1 MTARVDLFA
10 EPPVFFVYAVAF
22 FCGVWYNKSNKKSAR
37 GGHRFTESFLG
48 KLIAKTAGIT
58 LACLIALILILFGV
72 FTLFFPSVMLNI
84 ADFCGMEKLATQYA
98 VSVYTRSNEIDDL
111 ADVVERA
118 YYAQRWGT
126 AADYGERLMARSD
139 YEEFCG
145 AKDESVTPGI
155 DDYAQY
161 IAGIVSVAQYHTGEG
176 DEAIETAFAQ
186 NRTSFQENNSVVTLA
201 MAAVQEGDKAFAG
214 RVLEEMRTVGESVI
228 FEGAEAENFEG
239 LLTVLESFCAQ

>member
-1 MTARVDLFA
+1 
-10 EPPVFFVYAVAF
+10 
-22 FCGVWYNKSNKKSAR
+22 
-37 GGHRFTESFLG
+37 
-48 KLIAKTAGIT
+48 
-58 LACLIALILILFGV
+58 
-72 FTLFFPSVMLNI
+72 
-84 ADFCGMEKLATQYA
+84 
-98 VSVYTRSNEIDDL
+98 
-111 ADVVERA
+111 
-118 YYAQRWGT
+118 
-126 AADYGERLMARSD
+126 MARSD

-176 DEAIETAFAQ
+176 DAAIETAFAQ

-228 FEGAEAENFEG
+228 FEGVEAENFEG